1 MKTYAEKINTILYWS
16 FNFTQE
22 FENCDLVEPSKSDKK
37 DAIKTLRKMFATK
50 TDEELAQSLELWD
63 WDKEEVEDEP
73 DWDTL
78 PGGKDY
84 D

>member
-1 MKTYAEKINTILYWS
+1 MKKYTSVYKTVTKYGWS
-16 FNFTQE
+16 FNFETKL
-22 FENCDLVEPSKSDKK
+22 ENVDYNVTNPNKE
-37 DAIKTLRKMFATK
+37 AIKHLREMFAK
-50 TDEELAQSLELWD
+50 HSDEELVDYLECWD
-63 WDKEEVEDEP
+63 EEKIEVEDEP